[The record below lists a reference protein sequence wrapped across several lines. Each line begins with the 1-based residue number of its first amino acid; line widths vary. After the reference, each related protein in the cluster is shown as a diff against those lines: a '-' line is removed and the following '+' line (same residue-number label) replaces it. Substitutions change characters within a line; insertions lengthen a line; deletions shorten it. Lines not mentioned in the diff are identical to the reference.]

1 MGFFKGNS
9 VVLSLT
15 MMRAA
20 QLCDYTTFKY
30 DIHVN
35 FNEAIFFFKKCD
47 GNKKKVMQ
55 AYYYKSRGFT
65 ATQISSLK
73 VLGSGV

>member
-1 MGFFKGNS
+1 
-9 VVLSLT
+9 

-47 GNKKKVMQ
+47 GNNKKVMQ
-55 AYYYKSRGFT
+55 AYY
-65 ATQISSLK
+65 
-73 VLGSGV
+73 